1 MDIIEALIEY
11 VILICFISLVFN
23 AVTASKFEA
32 IANMKGHYGYFWWC
46 FLLGAIGWAM
56 VIALPDRKFEIP
68 DVSNAPAN
76 TYAPTNTYA
85 SANTYTSTP
94 TNTYESAV
102 KEDDEEDDSL
112 PDL

>member
-1 MDIIEALIEY
+1 MDYLIEELIGRIMGY
-11 VILICFISLVFN
+11 VFLICFIGLVFN
-23 AVTASKFEA
+23 AVTASKFET

-56 VIALPDRKFEIP
+56 VIALPDRKIEIP
-68 DVSNAPAN
+68 DILNAPAN
-76 TYAPTNTYA
+76 TYAPTNTY
-85 SANTYTSTP
+85 TPTP
-94 TNTYESAV
+94 TNTYESSV